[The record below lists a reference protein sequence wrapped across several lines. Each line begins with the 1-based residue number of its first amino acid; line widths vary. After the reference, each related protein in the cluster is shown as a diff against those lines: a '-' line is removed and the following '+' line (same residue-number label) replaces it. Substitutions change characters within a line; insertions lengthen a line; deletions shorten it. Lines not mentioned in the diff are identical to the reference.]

1 MTETIEIA
9 AESRTRIGKSARAL
23 AREGKLPAVLY
34 GAEIGSK
41 PIQLDRHEFEQIAAK
56 EGVTATLF
64 KVSVDG
70 HKPVNAMIKE
80 IARDRVKGT
89 LLHVDF
95 WAIKMNQP
103 VTTIVPLNFI
113 GPSAGEKAGGVL
125 LHELREVHIEAL
137 PADLPE
143 HIDVDTTPLQVG
155 DSLHVSD
162 LVPPAGV
169 TLLDDPE
176 TIVCSVT
183 TPQKGIEAEEAAAAA
198 EAAEPEVIGSK
209 ASEEE

>member
-9 AESRTRIGKSARAL
+9 AESRTKIGKSAKAL

-34 GAEIGSK
+34 GAGVGSK
-41 PIQLDRHEFEQIAAK
+41 PIQLDRHEFEQIAAR
-56 EGVTATLF
+56 EGVTAMLF

-80 IARDRVKGT
+80 LAHDRVRGT
-89 LLHVDF
+89 LVHVDF

-103 VTTIVPLNFI
+103 VTTVVPLNYL

-125 LHELREVHIEAL
+125 LHEMREVHIEAL
-137 PADLPE
+137 PSDLPE
-143 HIDVDTTPLQVG
+143 HVDVDTSALQVG
-155 DSLHVSD
+155 DSLHVRD
-162 LVPPAGV
+162 ITPPQGV
-169 TLLDDPE
+169 TILDDPD

-183 TPQKGIEAEEAAAAA
+183 PPQKGIEAEAAAA
-198 EAAEPEVIGSK
+198 EEGAEPEVIGK
-209 ASEEE
+209 QTAEE

>member
-1 MTETIEIA
+1 MTETIEIS
-9 AESRTRIGKSARAL
+9 AESRTKVGKSAKAL

-34 GAEIGSK
+34 GVGVDSK
-41 PIQLDRHEFEQIAAK
+41 PIQVDRHEFEQIAAR
-56 EGVTATLF
+56 EGVTAMLF

-80 IARDRVKGT
+80 IAHDPVKGV

-103 VTTIVPLNFI
+103 VTTVVPLNFI
-113 GPSAGEKAGGVL
+113 GPSAGEKAGGVM
-125 LHELREVHIEAL
+125 LHEVREVHIEAL

-143 HIDVDTTPLQVG
+143 HIDVDTTALEVG
-155 DSLHVSD
+155 DSLHVGD
-162 LVPPAGV
+162 LTPPAGV

-183 TPQKGIEAEEAAAAA
+183 VPQKGIEAEEEAAA
-198 EAAEPEVIGSK
+198 EAAEPEVIGK
-209 ASEEE
+209 AFEEE